1 MTTYTKEFYEKYI
14 KPYREKN
21 RQRIYASDKLRREKK
36 RRAIIELLGGKCV
49 LCNRDGS
56 KTSLI
61 IHEVHGKPHSSDNL
75 GEILAHLEDYTLLCR
90 PHHATLHR
98 LKNEGK
104 LMVMLELL
112 ANMLELHPDMP

>member
-21 RQRIYASDKLRREKK
+21 RQRVYASDKLRREKK

-75 GEILAHLEDYTLLCR
+75 VEILTHLEDYALLCR

-112 ANMLELHPDMP
+112 ANMLELYPDMP